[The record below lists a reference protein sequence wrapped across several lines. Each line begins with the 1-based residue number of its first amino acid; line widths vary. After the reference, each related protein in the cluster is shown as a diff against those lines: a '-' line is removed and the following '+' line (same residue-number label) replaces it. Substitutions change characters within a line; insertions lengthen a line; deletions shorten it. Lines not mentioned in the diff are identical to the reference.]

1 MLFVFMTLSQT
12 LVSNVHASS
21 EIDNWPENDAWLNI
35 ELISW
40 EANQSIEWDN
50 NGGLPDPQF
59 RICIE
64 ADSESVDCINTPTWD
79 DQYSLSNVWNYSI
92 DIPDESNIL
101 KITIECE
108 DNDALNDDEC
118 DMNNDIAEWKLF
130 YEYNWS
136 SNPVVEYSSSGNED
150 ETNNWKDA
158 ASNWTFKIGGFGDED
173 NDGVQDLQDICPG
186 FDDSNDF
193 DNDGTPDGCDE
204 DDDGDGT
211 LDEDD
216 LCPNTPLGAIVDWGC
231 PMDSDEDGVYDGL
244 DLCPESI
251 GHAGVDSDG
260 CDLDSDSDGIP
271 DFDDSCPDT
280 PIGEDLVNGLNSLG
294 CSSSQIDTDG
304 DGVNDSIDICPN
316 SIGLAG
322 VDSDGCDLDS
332 DSDGIPDFDD
342 SCRNTPLGHAVDY
355 TGCSDYQ
362 KDSDGDGVVDALD
375 ACANTPYPPNH
386 IDPSGPIVITEDKLE
401 GNLTWLPDHLG
412 CSINQYFELVDPD
425 GDNVYNY
432 VPPHLEGQPG
442 NYADKCPN
450 TPAGETVDYDGCSAS
465 QTDFDGDGIMDIDDP
480 ETDWDSDGFVL
491 NDKCPMEAGTS
502 TQDLTG
508 CPDSDGD
515 GWSDYYV
522 ETDDASSSTDST
534 AGVVCFLGILG
545 IIGVVLFMSKGSKK
559 KEVNRVRKPISGD
572 RFSPVPGK
580 MPVRQPNQQ
589 EMMQKLENERR
600 YAQQQVMQLQQQLNQ
615 SNQLSA
621 SQLSSLQSQM
631 QQMQANI
638 EQSEKAKAELEEKL
652 QKAEKGKTIVQNITY
667 NIQDSAISGDINST
681 VNSNDQND

>member
-1 MLFVFMTLSQT
+1 MRLKAYSLGMLFVFMTLSQT

-21 EIDNWPENDAWLNI
+21 ETDNWPENDAWLNI

-79 DQYSLSNVWNYSI
+79 DQYSLSNIWNYSI

-101 KITIECE
+101 NITIECE

-118 DMNNDIAEWKLF
+118 DMNSDIAEWKLF

-158 ASNWTFKIGGFGDED
+158 ASNWTFKIGGFGDDD
-173 NDGVQDLQDICPG
+173 NDGVQDLHDICPG

-244 DLCPESI
+244 DLCPESVNY
-251 GHAGVDSDG
+251 AGVDSNG

-280 PIGEDLVNGLNSLG
+280 PIGEELVNGLNSLG

-322 VDSDGCDLDS
+322 VDSEGCDLDS
-332 DSDGIPDFDD
+332 DSDGIPNFDD
-342 SCRNTPLGHAVDY
+342 SCPDTPSEYIVDY
-355 TGCSDYQ
+355 IGCIDEG
-362 KDSDGDGVVDALD
+362 DIRNDFDNDGYVGSNDVCPYEGGVVNSVG
-375 ACANTPYPPNH
+375 C
-386 IDPSGPIVITEDKLE
+386 PIEFDDNSEDNSNN
-401 GNLTWLPDHLG
+401 G
-412 CSINQYFELVDPD
+412 
-425 GDNVYNY
+425 
-432 VPPHLEGQPG
+432 GQ
-442 NYADKCPN
+442 
-450 TPAGETVDYDGCSAS
+450 
-465 QTDFDGDGIMDIDDP
+465 
-480 ETDWDSDGFVL
+480 
-491 NDKCPMEAGTS
+491 TS
-502 TQDLTG
+502 TD
-508 CPDSDGD
+508 
-515 GWSDYYV
+515 
-522 ETDDASSSTDST
+522 TDDASSSTESGD
-534 AGVVCFLGILG
+534 GVVCFIAILV
-545 IIGVVLFMSKGSKK
+545 IVGVILLISKGSKK
-559 KEVNRVRKPISGD
+559 EEVRRVRTPTSGD

-615 SNQLSA
+615 SNQMSA
-621 SQLSSLQSQM
+621 SQLSSLQAQM

-652 QKAEKGKTIVQNITY
+652 QNAEKSKTIVQNITY
-667 NIQDSAISGDINST
+667 NIQDSAISGDINAT
-681 VNSNDQND
+681 VHPTDEDK

>member
-1 MLFVFMTLSQT
+1 MIENKIIITTNWDFLIGRTINRLYKIFCPSESLVMGAIRQQDNIRQRFGWFMRLKAYSLGMLFVFMTLSQT

-21 EIDNWPENDAWLNI
+21 ETDNWPENDAWLNI

-101 KITIECE
+101 NITIECE

-118 DMNNDIAEWKLF
+118 DMNSDIAEWKLF

-136 SNPVVEYSSSGNED
+136 SNPVVEYSSSGNAD

-173 NDGVQDLQDICPG
+173 NDGVQDLHDICPG

-216 LCPNTPLGAIVDWGC
+216 LCPNTPIGAIVDWGC

-244 DLCPESI
+244 DLCPESVNY
-251 GHAGVDSDG
+251 AGVDSNG

-280 PIGEDLVNGLNSLG
+280 PIGEELVNGLNSLG

-332 DSDGIPDFDD
+332 DSDGIPNFDD
-342 SCRNTPLGHAVDY
+342 SCPDTPSEYIVDY
-355 TGCSDYQ
+355 IGCIDEG
-362 KDSDGDGVVDALD
+362 DVRNDFDNDGYVGSNDVCPYEGGVVNSVG
-375 ACANTPYPPNH
+375 C
-386 IDPSGPIVITEDKLE
+386 PIESD
-401 GNLTWLPDHLG
+401 
-412 CSINQYFELVDPD
+412 
-425 GDNVYNY
+425 DNSQDNSNNG
-432 VPPHLEGQPG
+432 GQ
-442 NYADKCPN
+442 
-450 TPAGETVDYDGCSAS
+450 
-465 QTDFDGDGIMDIDDP
+465 
-480 ETDWDSDGFVL
+480 
-491 NDKCPMEAGTS
+491 TS
-502 TQDLTG
+502 TD
-508 CPDSDGD
+508 
-515 GWSDYYV
+515 
-522 ETDDASSSTDST
+522 TDDASSSTESGD
-534 AGVVCFLGILG
+534 GVVCFFAILV
-545 IIGVVLFMSKGSKK
+545 IVGVILLISKGSKK
-559 KEVNRVRKPISGD
+559 EEVRRVRTPISGD

-589 EMMQKLENERR
+589 EMMQNLENERR

-615 SNQLSA
+615 SNQMSA
-621 SQLSSLQSQM
+621 SQLSSLQAQM

-652 QKAEKGKTIVQNITY
+652 QNAEKSKTIVQNITY
-667 NIQDSAISGDINST
+667 NIQDSAISGDINAT
-681 VNSNDQND
+681 VHPTDEDN

>member
-1 MLFVFMTLSQT
+1 MTSFIPLRP
-12 LVSNVHASS
+12 VS

-35 ELISW
+35 ELTSW

-101 KITIECE
+101 NITIECE

-118 DMNNDIAEWKLF
+118 DMNSDIAEWKLF

-193 DNDGTPDGCDE
+193 DDDGTPDGCDE

-244 DLCPESI
+244 DLCPESVNY
-251 GHAGVDSDG
+251 AGVDSNG

-271 DFDDSCPDT
+271 DFDDSCPET
-280 PIGEDLVNGLNSLG
+280 PSGYS
-294 CSSSQIDTDG
+294 
-304 DGVNDSIDICPN
+304 
-316 SIGLAG
+316 
-322 VDSDGCDLDS
+322 
-332 DSDGIPDFDD
+332 
-342 SCRNTPLGHAVDY
+342 VDY
-355 TGCSDYQ
+355 TGC
-362 KDSDGDGVVDALD
+362 VE
-375 ACANTPYPPNH
+375 
-386 IDPSGPIVITEDKLE
+386 ED
-401 GNLTWLPDHLG
+401 D
-412 CSINQYFELVDPD
+412 LV
-425 GDNVYNY
+425 
-432 VPPHLEGQPG
+432 
-442 NYADKCPN
+442 
-450 TPAGETVDYDGCSAS
+450 
-465 QTDFDGDGIMDIDDP
+465 
-480 ETDWDSDGFVL
+480 TDWDDDGYVGS
-491 NDKCPMEAGTS
+491 NDVCPYEGGVVNS
-502 TQDLTG
+502 VG
-508 CPDSDGD
+508 CPIESDDNSPDNSNNGGQTTTD
-515 GWSDYYV
+515 
-522 ETDDASSSTDST
+522 TDDASSSTDST
-534 AGVVCFLGILG
+534 AGVVCFLGIFG
-545 IIGVVLFMSKGSKK
+545 IIGVVLFISKGSKK
-559 KEVNRVRKPISGD
+559 QEIRRVRTPTSGD

-580 MPVRQPNQQ
+580 MPVRSPSQQ
-589 EMMQKLENERR
+589 EIMQRLDSERK

-615 SNQLSA
+615 KSQMSQ
-621 SQLSSLQSQM
+621 SQLANLQEELQN
-631 QQMQANI
+631 MQASI
-638 EQSEKAKAELEEKL
+638 EESEKAKVELQEKL
-652 QKAEKGKTIVQNITY
+652 QNAEKSKTIVQNITY
-667 NIQDSAISGDINST
+667 NIQDSAISGDINAT
-681 VNSNDQND
+681 VNPNDEDN

>member
-1 MLFVFMTLSQT
+1 MRLKAYSLGMLFVFMTLSQT

-59 RICIE
+59 KICIE

-79 DQYSLSNVWNYSI
+79 DQYSLSNIWNYSI

-101 KITIECE
+101 NITIECE

-118 DMNNDIAEWKLF
+118 DMNSDIAEWKLF

-136 SNPVVEYSSSGNED
+136 SNPVVEYSSSGNAD

-158 ASNWTFKIGGFGDED
+158 ASNWTFKIGGFGDDD
-173 NDGVQDLQDICPG
+173 NDGVQDLHDICPG

-244 DLCPESI
+244 DLCPESVNY
-251 GHAGVDSDG
+251 AGVDSNG

-271 DFDDSCPDT
+271 DFDDSCPNT
-280 PIGEDLVNGLNSLG
+280 PIGEPLVDDLNSWG
-294 CSSSQIDTDG
+294 CSLTQIDTDG

-342 SCRNTPLGHAVDY
+342 SCPDTPSEYIVDY
-355 TGCSDYQ
+355 IGCIDEG
-362 KDSDGDGVVDALD
+362 DVRNDFDNDGYVGSNDVCPYEGGVVNSVG
-375 ACANTPYPPNH
+375 C
-386 IDPSGPIVITEDKLE
+386 PIEFD
-401 GNLTWLPDHLG
+401 
-412 CSINQYFELVDPD
+412 
-425 GDNVYNY
+425 DNFQDNSNNG
-432 VPPHLEGQPG
+432 GQ
-442 NYADKCPN
+442 
-450 TPAGETVDYDGCSAS
+450 
-465 QTDFDGDGIMDIDDP
+465 
-480 ETDWDSDGFVL
+480 
-491 NDKCPMEAGTS
+491 TS
-502 TQDLTG
+502 TD
-508 CPDSDGD
+508 
-515 GWSDYYV
+515 
-522 ETDDASSSTDST
+522 TDDASSSTESGD
-534 AGVVCFLGILG
+534 GVVCFFAILV
-545 IIGVVLFMSKGSKK
+545 IVGVILLISKGSKK
-559 KEVNRVRKPISGD
+559 EEVRRVRTPTSGD

-615 SNQLSA
+615 SNQMSA
-621 SQLSSLQSQM
+621 SQLSSLQAQI

-652 QKAEKGKTIVQNITY
+652 QNAEKSKTIVQNITY
-667 NIQDSAISGDINST
+667 NIQDSAISGDINAT
-681 VNSNDQND
+681 VHPTDEDN

>member
-1 MLFVFMTLSQT
+1 MRLKAYSLGMLFVFMTLSQT

-79 DQYSLSNVWNYSI
+79 DQYSLSNIWNYSI

-101 KITIECE
+101 NITIECE

-118 DMNNDIAEWKLF
+118 DMNSDIAEWKLF

-158 ASNWTFKIGGFGDED
+158 ASNWTFKIGGFGDDD
-173 NDGVQDLQDICPG
+173 NDGVQDLHDICPG

-244 DLCPESI
+244 DLCPESVNY
-251 GHAGVDSDG
+251 AGVDSNG

-271 DFDDSCPDT
+271 NFDDSCPNT
-280 PIGEDLVNGLNSLG
+280 PIGEPLVDDLNSWG
-294 CSSSQIDTDG
+294 CSLSQIDTDG

-332 DSDGIPDFDD
+332 DSDGIPNFDD
-342 SCRNTPLGHAVDY
+342 SCPDTPSEYIVDY
-355 TGCSDYQ
+355 IGCIDEG
-362 KDSDGDGVVDALD
+362 DVRNDFDNDGYVGSNDVCPYEGGVVNSVG
-375 ACANTPYPPNH
+375 C
-386 IDPSGPIVITEDKLE
+386 PIEFD
-401 GNLTWLPDHLG
+401 
-412 CSINQYFELVDPD
+412 
-425 GDNVYNY
+425 DNSQDNSNNG
-432 VPPHLEGQPG
+432 GQ
-442 NYADKCPN
+442 
-450 TPAGETVDYDGCSAS
+450 
-465 QTDFDGDGIMDIDDP
+465 
-480 ETDWDSDGFVL
+480 
-491 NDKCPMEAGTS
+491 TS
-502 TQDLTG
+502 TD
-508 CPDSDGD
+508 
-515 GWSDYYV
+515 
-522 ETDDASSSTDST
+522 TDDASSSTESGD
-534 AGVVCFLGILG
+534 GVVCFFAILV
-545 IIGVVLFMSKGSKK
+545 IVGVILLISKGSKK
-559 KEVNRVRKPISGD
+559 EEVRRVRTPTSGD

-615 SNQLSA
+615 SNQMSA
-621 SQLSSLQSQM
+621 SQLSSLQAQM

-652 QKAEKGKTIVQNITY
+652 QNAEKSKTIVQNITY
-667 NIQDSAISGDINST
+667 NIQDSAISGDINAT
-681 VNSNDQND
+681 VHPTDEDK

>member
-1 MLFVFMTLSQT
+1 MRLKAYSLGMLFVFMTLSQT

-21 EIDNWPENDAWLNI
+21 ETDNWPENDAWLNI

-101 KITIECE
+101 NITIECE

-118 DMNNDIAEWKLF
+118 DMNSDIAEWKLF

-158 ASNWTFKIGGFGDED
+158 ASNWTFKIGGFGDDD
-173 NDGVQDLQDICPG
+173 NDGVQDLHDICPG

-244 DLCPESI
+244 DLCPESVNY
-251 GHAGVDSDG
+251 AGVDSNG

-280 PIGEDLVNGLNSLG
+280 PIGEELVNGLNSLG

-322 VDSDGCDLDS
+322 VDSEGCDLDS
-332 DSDGIPDFDD
+332 DSDGIPNFDD
-342 SCRNTPLGHAVDY
+342 SCPDTPSEYIVDY
-355 TGCSDYQ
+355 IGCIDEG
-362 KDSDGDGVVDALD
+362 DIRNDFDNDGYVGSNDVCPYEGGVVNSVG
-375 ACANTPYPPNH
+375 C
-386 IDPSGPIVITEDKLE
+386 PIEFD
-401 GNLTWLPDHLG
+401 
-412 CSINQYFELVDPD
+412 
-425 GDNVYNY
+425 DNSQDNSNNG
-432 VPPHLEGQPG
+432 GQ
-442 NYADKCPN
+442 
-450 TPAGETVDYDGCSAS
+450 
-465 QTDFDGDGIMDIDDP
+465 
-480 ETDWDSDGFVL
+480 
-491 NDKCPMEAGTS
+491 TS
-502 TQDLTG
+502 TD
-508 CPDSDGD
+508 
-515 GWSDYYV
+515 
-522 ETDDASSSTDST
+522 TDDASSSTESGD
-534 AGVVCFLGILG
+534 GVVCFIAILV
-545 IIGVVLFMSKGSKK
+545 IVGVILLISKGSKK
-559 KEVNRVRKPISGD
+559 EEVRRVRTPTSGD

-615 SNQLSA
+615 SNQMSA
-621 SQLSSLQSQM
+621 SQLSSLQAQM

-652 QKAEKGKTIVQNITY
+652 QNAEKSKTIVQNITY
-667 NIQDSAISGDINST
+667 NIQDSAISGDINAT
-681 VNSNDQND
+681 VHPTDEDK

>member
-1 MLFVFMTLSQT
+1 MRLKAYSLGMLFVFMTLSQT

-21 EIDNWPENDAWLNI
+21 ETDNWPENDAWLNI

-79 DQYSLSNVWNYSI
+79 DQYSLSNIWNYSI

-101 KITIECE
+101 NITIECE

-118 DMNNDIAEWKLF
+118 DMNSDIAEWKLF

-173 NDGVQDLQDICPG
+173 NDGVQDLHDICPG

-244 DLCPESI
+244 DLCPESVNY
-251 GHAGVDSDG
+251 AGVDSNG

-280 PIGEDLVNGLNSLG
+280 PIGEELVNGLNSLG

-332 DSDGIPDFDD
+332 DSDGIPNFDD
-342 SCRNTPLGHAVDY
+342 SCPDTPSEYIVDY
-355 TGCSDYQ
+355 SGC
-362 KDSDGDGVVDALD
+362 
-375 ACANTPYPPNH
+375 
-386 IDPSGPIVITEDKLE
+386 IDEDDIR
-401 GNLTWLPDHLG
+401 N
-412 CSINQYFELVDPD
+412 
-425 GDNVYNY
+425 
-432 VPPHLEGQPG
+432 
-442 NYADKCPN
+442 
-450 TPAGETVDYDGCSAS
+450 
-465 QTDFDGDGIMDIDDP
+465 DFDGDGYVG
-480 ETDWDSDGFVL
+480 S
-491 NDKCPMEAGTS
+491 NDVCPNEGGVVNS
-502 TQDLTG
+502 VG
-508 CPDSDGD
+508 CPIESDDNSQDNSNNGGQTTAD
-515 GWSDYYV
+515 
-522 ETDDASSSTDST
+522 TDDASSSTDST
-534 AGVVCFLGILG
+534 AGVICFFGIFG
-545 IIGVVLFMSKGSKK
+545 IIGAIFLISKGSKK
-559 KEVNRVRKPISGD
+559 QEIRRVRTPTSGD

-580 MPVRQPNQQ
+580 MPVRPPSQQ
-589 EMMQKLENERR
+589 EIMQRLDSERR
-600 YAQQQVMQLQQQLNQ
+600 YAQQQVMQLQQQLTQ
-615 SNQLSA
+615 KSQMSE
-621 SQLSSLQSQM
+621 SQLANLQEEIQN
-631 QQMQANI
+631 MQASI
-638 EQSEKAKAELEEKL
+638 EESEKAKVELQEKL
-652 QKAEKGKTIVQNITY
+652 QNAEKNKTIVQNITY
-667 NIQDSAISGDINST
+667 NIQDSAISGDINAT
-681 VNSNDQND
+681 VNPNDEDN